1 MVLVTNM
8 RYDHNNNN
16 NNNDNDAK
24 QNMGEPERPTNGSA
38 SLTVKRASLIDCQV
52 FFNISPHLGYF
63 SPSLG
68 YFEQQCNGTFSNN

>member
-1 MVLVTNM
+1 MIIMIKIIIILIING
-8 RYDHNNNN
+8 D
-16 NNNDNDAK
+16 K

-63 SPSLG
+63 SPTLG
-68 YFEQQCNGTFSNN
+68 YFEQQWNI